1 MSANT
6 IYLITGGNRGWPPL
20 LPLSY
25 CVPSLPLS
33 PSLTQSEP
41 GIGFGLTATLLL
53 RPRTTVIATIRSE
66 ATAQDDLHA
75 LPVGENSR
83 LIITYLDLSSYSPET
98 ETEME
103 TKQAHLPLHTPQNL
117 YRVLTSTH
125 HITHLHTI
133 IASAGHG
140 TSFHALVS
148 TSPSSLLQH
157 FQINTLGPIRLFQ
170 ALYPLLEGVES
181 KFVLVS
187 SSLGSIAAMDT
198 QAGTEPTLAYGA
210 SKAAANYFCR
220 KVHFEC
226 GGITALAV
234 HPGWV
239 KTGNGQAFADAVGVK
254 EPPMSL
260 NDSVKGV
267 LKQVSFFF
275 FIRSDGME
283 VEARFT
289 FLQSVRWEAGDG
301 WAGQG

>member
-1 MSANT
+1 MSPNT
-6 IYLITGGNRGWPPL
+6 VYLITGGNR
-20 LPLSY
+20 
-25 CVPSLPLS
+25 
-33 PSLTQSEP
+33 

-66 ATAQDDLHA
+66 KTAQDNLHA

-83 LIITYLDLSSYSPET
+83 LIIMYLDLSAYSPET
-98 ETEME
+98 ETETE
-103 TKQAHLPLHTPQNL
+103 AKTNQAHRPLHTPENL
-117 YRVLTSTH
+117 YHVLTATH
-125 HITHLHTI
+125 HISHLNTI

-140 TSFHALVS
+140 TSFHPLVS

-157 FQINTLGPIRLFQ
+157 FQINTLGPICLFQ

-181 KFVLVS
+181 KFVLIS

-198 QAGTEPTLAYGA
+198 QAGTEPTLAYGV

-226 GGITALAV
+226 ESVTALAV

-260 NDSVKGV
+260 YDSVKGV
-267 LKQVSFFF
+267 LKQVRSFVFF
-275 FIRSDGME
+275 MRSNGME
-283 VEARFT
+283 VEARLTLLQRIDAASKMTTSGT
-289 FLQSVRWEAGDG
+289 FVSYDGSVIPW
-301 WAGQG
+301 